1 MEQQIQRLKGEL
13 NEAKLKKDSIVIPKT
28 GVHKGDRHTVIW
40 DFGDGTYNIM
50 PMTYKVKY
58 RLGAVRAKA
67 SDLKLVKEDQLNENS
82 IGEVYKV
89 TSSIYDG
96 MIKKTMSKLKKDIE
110 SALNSKLKGKV
121 LDGLFDDDSGDII
134 KSPIKTVSV
143 RLENDY
149 DGYKLTTIFNHEDGN
164 VTYKDDF
171 PMPNIK

>member
-1 MEQQIQRLKGEL
+1 MSIEKNRLLMETQIKRLKGEL
-13 NEAKLKKDSIVIPKT
+13 NENK
-28 GVHKGDRHTVIW
+28 
-40 DFGDGTYNIM
+40 
-50 PMTYKVKY
+50 
-58 RLGAVRAKA
+58 
-67 SDLKLVKEDQLNENS
+67 S
-82 IGEVYKV
+82 IGDVYKV
-89 TSSIYDG
+89 TDSIYGG
-96 MIKKTMSKLKKDIE
+96 MIKNVMTKLKKDIE
-110 SALNSKLKGKV
+110 SALNRKLKGKV